1 MEAMRIFIISS
12 IFLMLLINCYSSRD
26 RCYPQN
32 YESSQ
37 EFCEF
42 TFLLR
47 VNEQTGF
54 TESRKKDT
62 ILVACLQAE
71 LQRKSCDS
79 KTNLDV
85 RN

>member
-1 MEAMRIFIISS
+1 MEAMKNLLIGLIFIFI
-12 IFLMLLINCYSSRD
+12 LNCYSSRD
-26 RCYPQN
+26 RCYQQN

-47 VNEQTGF
+47 VREESGF
-54 TESRKKDT
+54 TESRKRDT
-62 ILVACLQAE
+62 ILLACLTAE
-71 LQRKSCDS
+71 LQRKSCES
-79 KTNLDV
+79 RTNLDV